1 MGQSKEAPPHGEGAG
16 SDPLNGL
23 EQAAAEGLERTTLR
37 GYRRVAENQIR
48 PALGCRR
55 LSKACGMSLGADSFV
70 FTSSPDGSVQW
81 WPSNLDARFRRLRR
95 RLGLPE
101 WVKLHG
107 LRHTQVTQL
116 LDAGV
121 PLRTVSGRVGHR
133 NPSTTTNIYR
143 HWLPR
148 PTSAPPPSWRNA
160 SGGKRP
166 K

>member
-1 MGQSKEAPPHGEGAG
+1 MGEDGDIYEKDTKNHQHRTIALSPRT
-16 SDPLNGL
+16 L
-23 EQAAAEGLERTTLR
+23 EVMRHHRARMAER
-37 GYRRVAENQIR
+37 
-48 PALGCRR
+48 AL
-55 LSKACGMSLGADSFV
+55 ACGMSLGEDSFV
-70 FTSSPDGSVQW
+70 FTSSPDGSIQW

-133 NPSTTTNIYR
+133 
-143 HWLPR
+143 
-148 PTSAPPPSWRNA
+148 
-160 SGGKRP
+160 KRP
-166 K
+166 E